1 VSNIW
6 ILPYIFEFRR
16 HIFEFRKRRLL
27 IYRPRLRQESC
38 WERHSPFDLT
48 RSHRE
53 QLCVAWVATDSWKQP
68 HFSPTFLRNLIFPST
83 EILEKTIFFNIIHL
97 SIEGLFTWLHVC
109 TPGWRVV
116 LGPGQWAFVLVQ
128 NVLFDKPELRHIPKE
143 IRLEIVQ
150 WSSICE
156 LICFFTRIQHKA
168 AACLKGQTLTKKE
181 RGWKQTRRIVQIF
194 GTKKRCWGS
203 KWPNSMCDVQQDRR
217 W

>member
-1 VSNIW
+1 MSNIW

-83 EILEKTIFFNIIHL
+83 TEILEKIDFFQHNTPINRGPLYMTTRVH
-97 SIEGLFTWLHVC
+97 TWLAC
-109 TPGWRVV
+109 G
-116 LGPGQWAFVLVQ
+116 LGAWAMG
-128 NVLFDKPELRHIPKE
+128 
-143 IRLEIVQ
+143 IRL
-150 WSSICE
+150 
-156 LICFFTRIQHKA
+156 
-168 AACLKGQTLTKKE
+168 
-181 RGWKQTRRIVQIF
+181 
-194 GTKKRCWGS
+194 GTKCSFRQAWVATYPKRNKVRNCTMKFHMWVNLFLYKDS
-203 KWPNSMCDVQQDRR
+203 A
-217 W
+217 